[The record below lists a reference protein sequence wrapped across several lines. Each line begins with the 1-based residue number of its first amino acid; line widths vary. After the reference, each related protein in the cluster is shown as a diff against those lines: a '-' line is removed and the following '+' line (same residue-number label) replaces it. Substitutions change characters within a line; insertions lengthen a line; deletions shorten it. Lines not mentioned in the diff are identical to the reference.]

1 MRVIHVVLLVRIGLI
16 HGEALMRVCF
26 ISQTGKSSRGGG
38 GDVDGESL
46 EMDEQTRAEMEEAER
61 EADRSW

>member
-1 MRVIHVVLLVRIGLI
+1 MY
-16 HGEALMRVCF
+16 VCY
-26 ISQTGKSSRGGG
+26 ISQIGKSSRGGG
-38 GDVDGESL
+38 GDGESW